1 MSKGILELQREKIQ
15 RKYIQKQLLSSRID
29 IKNNGTEQN
38 RVKIIASNCK
48 IETPS
53 WFTNAQGVG
62 QVVEYNN
69 RIQKMTIKVIQDGRL
84 YFAFRGIYKH
94 IGEKNLPIWIDY
106 KSIKIDGKEILSAP
120 VQVWHDKP
128 YRYEIPVKDGQTIE
142 IEAIQGFHQYTKQE
156 LKELILKLNPKSY
169 YIQKNI
175 DKLISKI
182 YNKIKV
188 KPQEKKMQQS

>member
-69 RIQKMTIKVIQDGRL
+69 GIQKMTIKVIQDGRL
-84 YFAFRGIYKH
+84 RISILLMSSCRLEYHSTHFRH
-94 IGEKNLPIWIDY
+94 
-106 KSIKIDGKEILSAP
+106 S
-120 VQVWHDKP
+120 V
-128 YRYEIPVKDGQTIE
+128 T
-142 IEAIQGFHQYTKQE
+142 
-156 LKELILKLNPKSY
+156 
-169 YIQKNI
+169 
-175 DKLISKI
+175 
-182 YNKIKV
+182 
-188 KPQEKKMQQS
+188 